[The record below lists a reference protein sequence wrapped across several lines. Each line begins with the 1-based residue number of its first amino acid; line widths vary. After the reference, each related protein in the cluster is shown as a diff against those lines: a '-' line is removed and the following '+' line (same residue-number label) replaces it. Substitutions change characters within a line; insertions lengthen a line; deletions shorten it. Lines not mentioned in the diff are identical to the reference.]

1 MCLLPSASAA
11 HGCVLLAKQARANPI
26 PVQGQ
31 HKKLHIVSNISKS
44 ILQSLT
50 FSAKAAFANF
60 FPLNSE
66 WKWKWKWEADRRRLF
81 DEGKRSNCAAAAAAA
96 QIATLNGV
104 IVLFRSALAFIFFFF
119 FFFLLLP
126 LPAHLSSSSS
136 STDCVSLMPTHFCRC
151 WCCCWFRSIDA
162 GLCVCRAAAK
172 KVRTLFF
179 LFLLLLSLRNSA
191 NPPWLTVASEHSFNF
206 TCLCNWKLFSETE
219 TENSVTSFFF
229 WRQTGRQLLTVP
241 AAAWRWI
248 CLNLVCVN
256 IWTLKIIVVCLGNT
270 TASSSS
276 SPSSSP
282 SPSSA
287 TATKQNK
294 LSVV

>member
-50 FSAKAAFANF
+50 FSAEAAFANF

-66 WKWKWKWEADRRRLF
+66 WKWKWKWEADRRPRF
-81 DEGKRSNCAAAAAAA
+81 DEGKRSNCTAAAADA

-119 FFFLLLP
+119 FFFFFCLCRRISHHHHHRLTVCLWCP
-126 LPAHLSSSSS
+126 HTSAAADVVVDFGVSMP
-136 STDCVSLMPTHFCRC
+136 DCVCVVPLQKSTH
-151 WCCCWFRSIDA
+151 
-162 GLCVCRAAAK
+162 
-172 KVRTLFF
+172 TFF

-219 TENSVTSFFF
+219 TENSVP
-229 WRQTGRQLLTVP
+229 V
-241 AAAWRWI
+241 
-248 CLNLVCVN
+248 
-256 IWTLKIIVVCLGNT
+256 
-270 TASSSS
+270 SSSDDRQADS
-276 SPSSSP
+276 CWQCQQQHHQQHQHD
-282 SPSSA
+282 A
-287 TATKQNK
+287 EYIWI
-294 LSVV
+294 